1 MYLYEKSTKKILQIN
16 ITANWGSH
24 GKIAESIGKIVLNH
38 GWKSYIAYGRWM
50 NPSQSTL
57 YHIGS
62 KWDEARH
69 GVISRFFDN
78 HGLNSKNATRKL
90 IQYIQ
95 SIQPDII
102 HLHNIHGYYL
112 NYQLLFE
119 FLKQYNAPV
128 VWTLH
133 DCWAFTGH
141 CAHYMFINCE
151 KWKLHCER
159 CPNLRTYPKSWFCD
173 RSYQNFEDKRKAFTS
188 LDNITLIPVST
199 WLQDQLK
206 QSFLK
211 EQNIITI
218 HNGIDTQLF
227 KPTEDF
233 LPVLRKYKINETKSI
248 ILGIASNWFHKG
260 LNDFIQL
267 RRLLD

>member
-1 MYLYEKSTKKILQIN
+1 MRSQHKKILQIN

-24 GKIAESIGKIVLNH
+24 GKIAEGIGKIVLNH
-38 GWKSYIAYGRWM
+38 GWESYIAYGRWM

-69 GVISRFFDN
+69 GLISRFFDN

-151 KWKLHCER
+151 KWKLHCEK
-159 CPNLRTYPKSWFCD
+159 CPNLRTYPKSWLCD

-218 HNGIDTQLF
+218 HNGIDTQIF

-233 LPVLRKYKINETKSI
+233 LPVLRKYKINETYWALPPI
-248 ILGIASNWFHKG
+248 G
-260 LNDFIQL
+260 FIK
-267 RRLLD
+267 D

>member
-1 MYLYEKSTKKILQIN
+1 
-16 ITANWGSH
+16 
-24 GKIAESIGKIVLNH
+24 
-38 GWKSYIAYGRWM
+38 M

-78 HGLNSKNATRKL
+78 HGLNSKNVTRKL

-95 SIQPDII
+95 AYSQILSTYITFMDTTSITNYCLNFSSNIM
-102 HLHNIHGYYL
+102 HLLSGLYMTAGL
-112 NYQLLFE
+112 
-119 FLKQYNAPV
+119 
-128 VWTLH
+128 
-133 DCWAFTGH
+133 FTGH

-151 KWKLHCER
+151 KWKLHCEK
-159 CPNLRTYPKSWFCD
+159 CPNLRTYPKSWLCD

-218 HNGIDTQLF
+218 HNGIDTKL
-227 KPTEDF
+227 
-233 LPVLRKYKINETKSI
+233 
-248 ILGIASNWFHKG
+248 SNSQKTSCQYYE
-260 LNDFIQL
+260 NIK
-267 RRLLD
+267 